1 MTAPRTRSQDEH
13 LVAALREIVEDRNI
27 RRYLALTH
35 PESLVHA
42 QRALDEWALS
52 HRLLQHQR

>member
-1 MTAPRTRSQDEH
+1 MTAPRTLTEDEH
-13 LVAALREIVEDRNI
+13 LVAALRELVEDRNI

-42 QRALDEWALS
+42 QRALEEWAMTRRVLES
-52 HRLLQHQR
+52 RG